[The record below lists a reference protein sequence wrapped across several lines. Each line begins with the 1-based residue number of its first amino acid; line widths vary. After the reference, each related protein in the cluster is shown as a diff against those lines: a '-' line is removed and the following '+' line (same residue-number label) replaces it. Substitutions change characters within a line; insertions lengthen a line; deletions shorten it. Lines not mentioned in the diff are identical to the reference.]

1 MDGRFNDTQRGG
13 LLWPL
18 ARHPQSSTVQRDV
31 RRDESHDFPDGLL
44 GIFRYERHQVGELQ
58 ALAVGGEKE
67 EGGRVEEDDYA
78 EDHDEDQEADWKVLR
93 AVLAEN

>member
-44 GIFRYERHQVGELQ
+44 GIFRYERHQVGEL
-58 ALAVGGEKE
+58 
-67 EGGRVEEDDYA
+67 
-78 EDHDEDQEADWKVLR
+78 
-93 AVLAEN
+93 